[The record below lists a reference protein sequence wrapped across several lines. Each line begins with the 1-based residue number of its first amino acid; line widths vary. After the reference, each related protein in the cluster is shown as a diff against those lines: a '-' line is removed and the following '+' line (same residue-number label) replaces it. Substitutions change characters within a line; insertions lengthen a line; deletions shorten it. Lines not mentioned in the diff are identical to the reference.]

1 MNKIQMVDLIGQY
14 QDIKTEIAPAL
25 DKILETAAFI
35 GGTELKEFEN
45 ELSKFLNVKHVIPCA
60 NGTDALQIAMM
71 ALDLKPGDEVIVPNF
86 TYIAT
91 VEVISLLRLN
101 MVLVDVD
108 LDSFNMNLDSLKN
121 AITPKTKAIVP
132 VHLYGQCS
140 NMEPILQIAKE
151 NNIYVI
157 EDNAQAIASVYTF
170 KDGSKKFSGTMGDI
184 GTTSFYP
191 SKNLSCYG
199 DGGAMF
205 TNNDEIAGKLR
216 MIANHGQNR
225 RYYFDA
231 VGVNSRL
238 DGIQAAILRIK
249 LKNLWKYS
257 EARQKLASMYDE
269 GFANLQDIICPS
281 KLDYSTHVYHQYTI
295 RVKDADNG
303 KTREGLQDYLTTK
316 EIPSVIFYPLPVHQQ
331 TAYQSDKYTDEMFPN
346 AMTLSRQ
353 VLSLPMHTEMTK
365 DQADYIIQNVI
376 SYFNS

>member
-1 MNKIQMVDLIGQY
+1 MVDLIGQY